1 MSLPLSF
8 LICLSVFN
16 LCLGTGP
23 VEEVIKVKKVHL
35 LGGWSERSL
44 ESKDVQRAAQY
55 AVEMYNKDSQDKELF
70 KLVSV
75 TSAKSQ
81 VTNMI
86 NFKIDAILGRT
97 KCLKTQNLDIKS
109 CDLDKEQ
116 VKCQFFVTL
125 NPHNDKHELNTKTCN
140 KVT

>member
-16 LCLGTGP
+16 LCLATGP
-23 VEEVIKVKKVHL
+23 VGKDNTAT
-35 LGGWSERSL
+35 GWSERSP

-55 AVEMYNKDSQDKELF
+55 GVEMYNKDSQDKELF

-75 TSAKSQ
+75 HSAKSQ
-81 VTNMI
+81 VTSMI
-86 NFKIDAILGRT
+86 EFKIIAILGKT
-97 KCLKTQNLDIKS
+97 KCLKTQNIGIKS

-125 NPHNDKHELNTKTCN
+125 NPRNNKRELNKKTCHIIVQ
-140 KVT
+140 KG